1 MKTLNILIA
10 ATTFA
15 LSASAFALPSQQEDR
30 FFTQALDYQQTMAA
44 DGSERTQNGQTL
56 AADGA
61 ERTPGGQALAA
72 DGAERTIARQLA

>member
-1 MKTLNILIA
+1 MKTLKTLIA

-30 FFTQALDYQQTMAA
+30 FFTHAPDYQQTMAA
-44 DGSERTQNGQTL
+44 DGS
-56 AADGA
+56 

-72 DGAERTIARQLA
+72 DGAERTISRRLA